1 MYMTDVIHESL
12 FIFHAE
18 WLNVVLK
25 RRYINEILI
34 FEVDIP
40 NYTGILRLHKCWR
53 IMAE

>member
-1 MYMTDVIHESL
+1 MTDVIHESL

-34 FEVDIP
+34 FEADIP
-40 NYTGILRLHKCWR
+40 DYTWILRIHKCGR
-53 IMAE
+53 ILGE